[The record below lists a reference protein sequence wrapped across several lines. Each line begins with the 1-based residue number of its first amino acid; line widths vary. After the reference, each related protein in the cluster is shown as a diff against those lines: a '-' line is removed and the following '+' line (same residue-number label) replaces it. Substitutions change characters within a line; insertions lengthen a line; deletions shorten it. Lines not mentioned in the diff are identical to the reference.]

1 MTYDGHER
9 QAVVCPSLCLEVC
22 QFSVE
27 RSDDNEEARSGITIL
42 RSMRNDT
49 KFTSEAVSLWN
60 LFTIGCCVRGID
72 FTHPLVT

>member
-1 MTYDGHER
+1 MTYDGYER
-9 QAVVCPSLCLEVC
+9 RPVVCPSLCLEFC
-22 QFSVE
+22 QFSDE

-49 KFTSEAVSLWN
+49 KFTSEAVSFWN
-60 LFTIGCCVRGID
+60 RFTIGCFVRGID